1 MLSDLAIALLQMPD
15 FWDRFTS
22 IQVDSDRDGSP
33 AIKLERSLSKPMLIV
48 RVTDE
53 GFTVRV
59 QYTGTIK
66 CDMNIQSVLEVICAN

>member
-1 MLSDLAIALLQMPD
+1 MLSNLAIALLQMPD

-48 RVTDE
+48 RVTDK

-59 QYTGTIK
+59 QYTETIE
-66 CDMNIQSVLEVICAN
+66 CDLNIQSVLDVICTN